1 MQLQPH
7 HNSEG
12 WPTHLVLPTSEVKR
26 GAGALCVKS
35 TLEVKGTPRQQG
47 RALSLSPSRLVG
59 RPTLHKGAS
68 QHLGEL
74 SQPREK
80 RSCFKQS
87 DTPTCY
93 DIYTSFDM

>member
-1 MQLQPH
+1 M
-7 HNSEG
+7 
-12 WPTHLVLPTSEVKR
+12 LPTSEVKR

-35 TLEVKGTPRQQG
+35 TLEVKGTPRQG
-47 RALSLSPSRLVG
+47 GALSLSPSRLVG

-80 RSCFKQS
+80 GSYLKQS
-87 DTPTCY
+87 HQHAMTFTHHLTCKVC
-93 DIYTSFDM
+93 TL